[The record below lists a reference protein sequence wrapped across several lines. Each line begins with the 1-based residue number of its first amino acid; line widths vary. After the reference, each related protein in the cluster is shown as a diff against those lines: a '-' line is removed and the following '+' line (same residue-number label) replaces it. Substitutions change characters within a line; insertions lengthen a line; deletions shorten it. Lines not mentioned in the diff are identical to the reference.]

1 MRLTLALLSALLASL
16 VHFPQAERVL
26 PFRGG
31 GPSGSPPSNTRATG
45 GRGLGDDDDPPPI
58 REVVGAGAVGVLAAG
73 QLVFQSLLIS
83 AGLGVTAMTIA
94 ASSADGAGDIAR
106 SSGRMA
112 VAAFDR
118 AADLN
123 ERYHFTE
130 RLVNGAKITGWRLKQ
145 FDQEHAVVHRATEG
159 AKKAWRDFK
168 QYDEAHGLT
177 SRAGEA
183 MTSGLDKLAEA
194 LTPPPSSKPGGRR
207 NSSSTSRSR
216 SQNNTIG
223 NNANDAARTD
233 RGKSGFGTRN
243 TGTGRDELGRGFWHE
258 AFEKGGRWRS
268 GLWGAKDSGGRWRMK
283 KRDGVGGSKRV
294 RQERQRSR
302 EDRDEQW
309 RNMPVWSGVDD
320 GREGLVLQCCGDG
333 GHTEEVRS
341 P

>member
-1 MRLTLALLSALLASL
+1 MRPTLALLSALLASL
-16 VHFPQAERVL
+16 VHFPRAERVL
-26 PFRGG
+26 LFRGG
-31 GPSGSPPSNTRATG
+31 GPSGSPPSKTRATG
-45 GRGLGDDDDPPPI
+45 SRGLSDDDDPPPI
-58 REVVGAGAVGVLAAG
+58 REVVGAGAVGVLAG

-118 AADLN
+118 GADLN

-145 FDQEHAVVHRATEG
+145 FDQEHAVVHRATDG

-216 SQNNTIG
+216 SQNNSIG

-233 RGKSGFGTRN
+233 RGKSGYGTGK
-243 TGTGRDELGRGFWHE
+243 TGTGRDKLGRGFWKE
-258 AFEKGGRWRS
+258 AFEKGEGWRS
-268 GLWGAKDSGGRWRMK
+268 GLWGAEDDGGRWRTK
-283 KRDGVGGSKRV
+283 KRDGGGGGSKRV

-302 EDRDEQW
+302 DDRDEQW
-309 RNMPVWSGVDD
+309 WNMPIWSGVDD
-320 GREGLVLQCCGDG
+320 GRE
-333 GHTEEVRS
+333 
-341 P
+341 

>member
-1 MRLTLALLSALLASL
+1 MRPTLALLSALLASL

-31 GPSGSPPSNTRATG
+31 GPSGSPPSKTRAAG
-45 GRGLGDDDDPPPI
+45 GHGLGDDDDSPPI
-58 REVVGAGAVGVLAAG
+58 REVVGAGAVGVLAG

-118 AADLN
+118 GADLN

-130 RLVNGAKITGWRLKQ
+130 RLINGAKVTGWRLKQ

-216 SQNNTIG
+216 SQNSTIG

-233 RGKSGFGTRN
+233 RGKRGYGTGK

-258 AFEKGGRWRS
+258 AFEKGERWRS
-268 GLWGAKDSGGRWRMK
+268 GLWGAKDDGGRWRTK
-283 KRDGVGGSKRV
+283 KRDGGGGSKRV

-302 EDRDEQW
+302 DNRDEQW
-309 RNMPVWSGVDD
+309 RNMPIWSGVDD

-333 GHTEEVRS
+333 GHAEEVRS